1 MAVSPTIVAIF
12 IGSTVVALSALGW
25 PRVYGSKPVGVGTT
39 AIAAVIGVLVVF
51 ALEQAGLF
59 GRALA
64 DGSALPLTIAAMVAL
79 PIAAVVSVLSLRRR
93 RSAPK
98 R

>member
-12 IGSTVVALSALGW
+12 IGLTGIALSALGW
-25 PRVYGSKPVGVGTT
+25 PRVYGSKPVGVRTT

-64 DGSALPLTIAAMVAL
+64 DGSALPLTIVTIVAL
-79 PIAAVVSVLSLRRR
+79 AIAAVLSAISLRRR
-93 RSAPK
+93 RTAPK